1 MTLTLTEEQ
10 KTRLAARH
18 KDVDAW
24 LAILQD
30 RVDIGRWT
38 EEEFGRALVE
48 QLAAA
53 DDYETTWHE
62 MRRQRS
68 ADAVSASQLL
78 KAMQQARIFLLS
90 QLEEE
95 EVAELGIAPVAD
107 AHEIIRLASR
117 FESCIILANAQYAK
131 TTATAEADRVRGP
144 IEKD

>member
-53 DDYETTWHE
+53 DEV
-62 MRRQRS
+62 RAS
-68 ADAVSASQLL
+68 AGDAYKTRAAHAIDEDAREAEINAALVVKRDAR
-78 KAMQQARIFLLS
+78 KAA
-90 QLEEE
+90 E
-95 EVAELGIAPVAD
+95 EVKFNKAVDAAVAKSV
-107 AHEIIRLASR
+107 AQALA
-117 FESCIILANAQYAK
+117 
-131 TTATAEADRVRGP
+131 G
-144 IEKD
+144 